1 MKARY
6 ENNLVVLG
14 AGSAGL
20 IASLIGA
27 TARAKVVLIE
37 ENRMGGDCLN
47 TGCVPSKTLIA
58 SARVAHSVRH
68 AQDFGIRSSEVK
80 VDFEQVMRRIR
91 SAIQTIEP
99 NDSVERYTRLGV
111 KCIRGRAH
119 LVDPH
124 RVHVNG
130 EEISSR
136 SIVLAT
142 GAEPQIPPVPGLRE
156 SNPLTSENLW
166 DIEEL
171 PRKLVVIGGGPIGC
185 ELAQALARLGS
196 KVSVVEQVDRLL
208 PMEDR
213 DVSEVVASTFRS
225 EGIRVLAGYKA
236 ISCSRNKLSVEN
248 GSNQEELEFDRI
260 LVATGRSPRGDNM
273 GLEDVGVEKE
283 KNGTILVNDYLQSRV
298 RSIYACGDVVGP
310 YQFTHMASH
319 QAWYATMNALLRPF
333 WRFKLDST
341 VIPWAVFTDPE
352 IARVGMCE
360 QQLQEQNIPYE
371 VTVRDFND
379 VDRAIADGS
388 TAGFVKLITKPK
400 SDSLLGASI
409 VGLNA
414 GELISSCITAMT
426 HGYGMNK
433 VLSTLHVYP
442 TRSEAIRLAS
452 GERRRRNAPERL
464 LRVAGRLNRLMR

>member
-1 MKARY
+1 MARY
-6 ENNLVVLG
+6 ENNLVVVG

-20 IASLIGA
+20 IASLIGV

-58 SARVAHSVRH
+58 SARVAHSVRN
-68 AQDFGIRSSEVK
+68 AEDFGIHSSEVK
-80 VDFEQVMRRIR
+80 VDFDQVMRRIR
-91 SAIQTIEP
+91 SSIQEIEP
-99 NDSVERYTRLGV
+99 NDSVERYTKLGV
-111 KCIRGRAH
+111 ECIKGRAH

-124 RVHVNG
+124 RVRVNDR
-130 EEISSR
+130 EISSR
-136 SIVLAT
+136 SIMLAV
-142 GAEPQIPPVPGLRE
+142 GARPQIPPVPGLRE
-156 SNPLTSENLW
+156 SSPLTSENLW
-166 DIEEL
+166 EIEEL

-185 ELAQALARLGS
+185 ELAQAFARLGS
-196 KVSVVEQVDRLL
+196 EVSIVEQLDRLL
-208 PMEDR
+208 PMEDS
-213 DVSEVVASTFRS
+213 DVSEVVATTFKS
-225 EGIRVLAGYKA
+225 EDIQLLAGYRA
-236 ISCSRNKLSVEN
+236 VSCTANQLTVEN
-248 GSNQEELEFDRI
+248 GTTQKQLDFERV

-273 GLEDVGVEKE
+273 GLEDVGV
-283 KNGTILVNDYLQSRV
+283 GRDGDGAILVNDYLQSRV

-333 WRFKLDST
+333 WRFKLDSK

-352 IARVGMCE
+352 VARVGMSE
-360 QQLQEQNIPYE
+360 QQLDEQNIPYE
-371 VTVRDFND
+371 VTVHEFSD

-400 SDSLLGASI
+400 SDSLLGACI
-409 VGLNA
+409 VGPNA

-442 TRSEAIRLAS
+442 TRTEAIRLAS
-452 GERRRRNAPERL
+452 GERRRRNAPESL
-464 LRVAGRLNRLMR
+464 LRVAGRLNRLLR

>member
-1 MKARY
+1 MARY
-6 ENNLVVLG
+6 ENNLVVVG

-68 AQDFGIRSSEVK
+68 AEDFGIHSSEVT
-80 VDFEQVMRRIR
+80 VDFDQVMGRIR
-91 SAIQTIEP
+91 SSIKKIEP
-99 NDSVERYTRLGV
+99 NDSVERYTKLGV
-111 KCIRGRAH
+111 ECIKGRAH

-124 RVHVNG
+124 RVRVNG
-130 EEISSR
+130 KEISSR
-136 SIVLAT
+136 SIVLAI

-166 DIEEL
+166 EIEEL
-171 PRKLVVIGGGPIGC
+171 PGKLVVIGGGPIGC
-185 ELAQALARLGS
+185 ELAQAFARLGS
-196 KVSVVEQVDRLL
+196 EVSIVEQVNRLL

-213 DVSEVVASTFRS
+213 DVSEVVATTFKS
-225 EGIRVLAGYKA
+225 EGIRVLAGYRA
-236 ISCSRNKLSVEN
+236 TSCSANQLTVEI
-248 GSNQEELEFDRI
+248 GSNLEQLSFDRV
-260 LVATGRSPRGDNM
+260 LVATGRSPRGENM
-273 GLEDVGVEKE
+273 GLEDAGIERDR
-283 KNGTILVNDYLQSRV
+283 NGTILVNDFLQSRV

-333 WRFKLDST
+333 WRFKLDSS

-352 IARVGMCE
+352 VARVGLSE
-360 QQLQEQNIPYE
+360 QQLKERNTPYE
-371 VTVRDFND
+371 VTVHEFND

-388 TAGFVKLITKPK
+388 TAGFVKLVTKPK
-400 SDSLLGASI
+400 SDLLLGASI
-409 VGLNA
+409 VGPNA
-414 GELISSCITAMT
+414 GELISSCISAMT

-442 TRSEAIRLAS
+442 TRTEAVRLAS
-452 GERRRRNAPERL
+452 GALRRKNAPESL
-464 LRVAGRLNRLMR
+464 LKVAGHLNSLMR

>member
-1 MKARY
+1 MARY
-6 ENNLVVLG
+6 ENNLVVVG

-47 TGCVPSKTLIA
+47 TGCVPSKALIA
-58 SARVAHSVRH
+58 SARVAHSVRR
-68 AQDFGIRSSEVK
+68 AQDFGIHSSEVK
-80 VDFEQVMRRIR
+80 VDFDHVMRRIR
-91 SAIQTIEP
+91 SSIKKIEP
-99 NDSVERYTRLGV
+99 NDSVERYTKLGV
-111 KCIRGRAH
+111 ECIKGRAQ
-119 LVDPH
+119 LIGPH
-124 RVHVNG
+124 RVQVNDK
-130 EEISSR
+130 EISSR
-136 SIVLAT
+136 SIVLAI
-142 GAEPQIPPVPGLRE
+142 GAVPQLPPIPGLRE

-166 DIEEL
+166 DIEDL
-171 PRKLVVIGGGPIGC
+171 PRELVVIGGGPIGC
-185 ELAQALARLGS
+185 ELAQAFTRLGS

-213 DVSEVVASTFRS
+213 DVSEVVANTFRS
-225 EGIRVLAGYKA
+225 EGIRVLTGYKA
-236 ISCSRNKLSVEN
+236 VSCSPNQLTVEN
-248 GSNQEELEFDRI
+248 GTNQEELEFERI

-273 GLEDVGVEKE
+273 GLKDVGVERE
-283 KNGTILVNDYLQSRV
+283 ENGTILVNDCLQSRV

-319 QAWYATMNALLRPF
+319 QAWYATMNALLRPY
-333 WRFKLDST
+333 WRFRLDSR

-352 IARVGMCE
+352 VARVGMSE
-360 QQLQEQNIPYE
+360 QQLQEKNIPYE
-371 VTVRDFND
+371 VSVRDFND

-409 VGLNA
+409 VGTNA
-414 GELISSCITAMT
+414 GELISSCITALT

-433 VLSTLHVYP
+433 VLATLHVYP
-442 TRSEAIRLAS
+442 TRTEAIRLAS
-452 GERRRRNAPERL
+452 GERRRKNAPERL
-464 LRVAGRLNRLMR
+464 LRIAGRLNTLMR